1 MGKKILIVDDA
12 VTMRQLLAAT
22 LKSAGYDV
30 VDASNGKEGID
41 KLGKARFNLIITDL
55 NMPVMDGITFIK
67 EVKKSAIHKFT
78 PIIMLTTESSA
89 AKKEEGKQ
97 AGAKAWIVKP
107 FKPNELLAVVKK
119 ILPF

>member
-22 LKSAGYDV
+22 LKSAGYNV
-30 VDASNGKEGID
+30 VDASNGKEALE
-41 KLGKARFNLIITDL
+41 KLGSVRFNLIITDL

-67 EVKKSAIHKFT
+67 EVKKSSIHKFT
-78 PIIMLTTESSA
+78 PIVMLTTESSA
-89 AKKEEGKQ
+89 AKKDEGKK

-119 ILPF
+119 ILPV